1 MKITKRQLKR
11 IIREE
16 KSKLLSEARQG
27 GVGVG
32 FAGWEPNKTADFAK
46 AYGSEARVMRNW
58 SYNPNPIAEIGISQG
73 EREAMRSPE
82 HGLEVPS
89 LPPDVEA
96 LALRAEGA
104 LNQLITAISLLEDI
118 DPQEAAAMA
127 DYAAEEI
134 HSWRS

>member
-16 KSKLLSEARQG
+16 KSRLLSEARQG

-32 FAGWEPNKTADFAK
+32 FAGWEANKTADFAK
-46 AYGSEARVMRNW
+46 AYGGEARVMQDW
-58 SYNPNPIAEIGISQG
+58 AYNPNPIAELGISRV
-73 EREAMRSPE
+73 EDAMLSPE
-82 HGLEVPS
+82 HGRDVPV
-89 LPPDVEA
+89 PPADVEA
-96 LALRAEGA
+96 LYADAEGA
-104 LNQLITAISLLEDI
+104 LNKLITAISLLEDI

-134 HSWRS
+134 HDWRS